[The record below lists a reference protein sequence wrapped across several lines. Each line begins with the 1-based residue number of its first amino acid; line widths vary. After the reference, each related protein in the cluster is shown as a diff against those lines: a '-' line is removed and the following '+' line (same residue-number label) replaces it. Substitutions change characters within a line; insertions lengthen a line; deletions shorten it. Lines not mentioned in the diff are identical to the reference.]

1 LDKRNL
7 LVNPTLACGN
17 PLNYAE
23 DLDMLKEVGN
33 TIIHIDIMDGHYVP
47 NLAFDLGTIREIRK
61 RYDFLI
67 DVHLMVTNPETYVDA
82 LAEIGV
88 DFISFHL
95 DATAFSIR
103 LLRKI
108 KGYGIKAGIVI
119 NPSQP
124 VSFFKFILPHADYV
138 LVMAVEPGF
147 SGQRFISDTF
157 DKISELNSIREAEYL
172 EYLIE
177 VDGGIDEVNCANCI
191 RVGAD
196 ILVSGAFGVFQRKN
210 GLKEDY
216 LAFRKIIDREAH

>member
-1 LDKRNL
+1 MDKRSL
-7 LVNPTLACGN
+7 LINPTLACGN
-17 PLNYAE
+17 PLNYTE
-23 DLDMLKEVGN
+23 DLDILKEVGN
-33 TIIHIDIMDGHYVP
+33 SIIHIDVMDGHYVP
-47 NLAFDLGTIREIRK
+47 NLSFDLGTIREIRN

-67 DVHLMVTNPETYVDA
+67 DVHLMVTNPETYIDA

-88 DFISFHL
+88 DFISFHV
-95 DATAFSIR
+95 DTTSFSIR

-108 KGYGIKAGIVI
+108 RECGIKAGIVI

-124 VSFFKFILPHADYV
+124 ISLFKTILSHTDYV

-147 SGQRFISDTF
+147 SGQKFISDTL
-157 DKISELNSIREAEYL
+157 DKISELNSIRKAEYL

-177 VDGGIDEVNCANCI
+177 VDGGIDEINCADCI

-196 ILVSGAFGVFQRKN
+196 ILVSGAFGVFQRKS

-216 LAFRKIIDREAH
+216 IALRKIIDREAH